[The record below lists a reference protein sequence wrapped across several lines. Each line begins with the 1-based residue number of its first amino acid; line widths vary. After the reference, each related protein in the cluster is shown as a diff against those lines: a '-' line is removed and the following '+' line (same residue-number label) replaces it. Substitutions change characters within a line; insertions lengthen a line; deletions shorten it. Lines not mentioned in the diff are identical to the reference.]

1 MEKIDPDILKGWL
14 GAPDVFI
21 IDLRNQAAWE
31 GSNAKIAG
39 AHRFDPQRVSEWSRD
54 LSKDQRLVLY

>member
-1 MEKIDPDILKGWL
+1 MEKIDSDILKGWL

-21 IDLRNQAAWE
+21 MDLRNQVAWQ

-39 AHRFDPQRVSEWSRD
+39 AQRFDPQRVSEWSRD